1 MNRRQFAGVLGIS
14 GLSTAAYSLVGET
27 SIAEASAADILK
39 EEGFAEVSVDPS
51 VLRYATTGAL
61 PFWVAG
67 TAVHSWLRY
76 LDFRSLPPELIAYY
90 RQAGGAYRS
99 FEGAESIWRTI
110 PAAIRREGPDALRSF
125 HSGKDWSH
133 IVPRS
138 AGGSDSANSGIFEKA
153 ALNRARGVAPMTGS
167 EIESA
172 RLLLKTEAVH
182 YIVRQAV
189 GLTIVGALV
198 PAVIEAIFAALEYGL
213 YYQEGR
219 ITTKEFYLSVWRRF
233 TTTAAAATVIS
244 GGIAGLAMVFPTFLP
259 VLSALA
265 VPAAAASFLLLG
277 IRFYRLAREWLDRM
291 GVDPAVEVWNRS
303 KAISDWTRRAA
314 AGAFDEVWGTVQD
327 TSGRVW
333 GATTGTLGRAWD
345 ATDGLSEPAWDSVS
359 GTLVRTG
366 DATQALSGRTWGT
379 TTGALGRTWDATEGL
394 SEPAWDMT
402 QEFSGRVWGA
412 TTGALGEAKDA
423 AQDASGRAW
432 DAATGALG
440 RAKDAVGEVIP

>member
-14 GLSTAAYSLVGET
+14 GFSAASYSLLGTT
-27 SIAEASAADILK
+27 SVAEASAADILK
-39 EEGFAEVSVDPS
+39 EEGFAEASVDS
-51 VLRYATTGAL
+51 RVLQYATTGAL

-67 TAVHSWLRY
+67 ASVNSWLRY

-99 FEGAESIWRTI
+99 LEGAQSIWRTI
-110 PAAIRREGPDALRSF
+110 PAAIRREGPNALRRF
-125 HSGKDWSH
+125 HSDKDWSH

-138 AGGSDSANSGIFEKA
+138 AGGSNSANNGIFEKA
-153 ALNRARGVAPMTGS
+153 ALNRARGAVPMTS
-167 EIESA
+167 VEIDSA

-189 GLTIVGALV
+189 GLTVAATLV
-198 PAVIEAIFAALEYGL
+198 PSVIESVFAALEYGL
-213 YYQEGR
+213 YYHEGT
-219 ITTKEFYLSVWRRF
+219 ITTKDFYFAVWKRF
-233 TTTAAAATVIS
+233 ATTAAVATVIS
-244 GGIAGLAMVFPTFLP
+244 GSIAGLAMVFPTFLP

-265 VPAAAASFLLLG
+265 IPAAAASFLLLG

-314 AGAFDEVWGTVQD
+314 AGAFDEAWDTVQD

-333 GATTGTLGRAWD
+333 GATTGTIGRAWD
-345 ATDGLSEPAWDSVS
+345 ATEGLSEPARDSVS
-359 GTLVRTG
+359 GAWDQAG
-366 DATQALSGRTWGT
+366 DKAQGISGRAWGS
-379 TTGALGRTWDATEGL
+379 TTGAIGRSWDVTEGL

-402 QEFSGRVWGA
+402 QDVAGQAWGA
-412 TTGALGEAKDA
+412 TTGALGEAKDT

-440 RAKDAVGEVIP
+440 RVKDAVGEIIP